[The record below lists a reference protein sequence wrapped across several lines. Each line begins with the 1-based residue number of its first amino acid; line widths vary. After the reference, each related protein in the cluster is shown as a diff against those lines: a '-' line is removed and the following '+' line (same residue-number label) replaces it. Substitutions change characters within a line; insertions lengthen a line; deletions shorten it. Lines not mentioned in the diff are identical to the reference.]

1 MTKRWWR
8 KPPHPWWR
16 DPVLKADDE
25 DEGAI
30 IPPGRGDFE
39 QIIQDRLT
47 PVFDAARERALVA
60 LTEGDQFD
68 EAGLRDELIALFLPV
83 LTDAVI
89 YALSEMEGQLA
100 LGFDIEDVAAQA
112 RAWARQRA
120 EELADQLISTTQ
132 GLLTDLVPEE
142 VESALERAFGPYR
155 RLTIGQSETTDA
167 MSAGA
172 LLFQRLAVELG
183 LFVDLIW
190 YTRDDEKVCKICEP
204 LHEKGQAVWSK
215 QFPTGPKAH
224 VKCRCGLRAEVRRR
238 ASTN

>member
-1 MTKRWWR
+1 MSKWWR
-8 KPPHPWWR
+8 KPRRRWWR
-16 DPVLKADDE
+16 DPALKADD
-25 DEGAI
+25 DDTGAI
-30 IPPGRGDFE
+30 VPPGRGDFE

-47 PVFDAARERALVA
+47 PVFDVARERALVA

-89 YALSEMEGQLA
+89 YATNEIEGQLT
-100 LGFDIEDVAAQA
+100 LGFDIETVQSEA
-112 RAWARQRA
+112 RTWARQRA
-120 EELADQLISTTQ
+120 EELADQLIATTR
-132 GLLTDLVPEE
+132 GLLSELEPEE
-142 VESALERAFGPYR
+142 VESALERAFGAAR

-172 LLFQRLAVELG
+172 LLFQRLARALEV
-183 LFVDLIW
+183 FVDLIW
-190 YTRDDEKVCKICEP
+190 YTREDEKVCIICFP
-204 LHEKGQAVWSK
+204 LHNKGQAVWSL

-238 ASTN
+238 A